1 MLCRNR
7 CPAPPI
13 PKQMSN
19 GIQAQLIK
27 HPEKNLADK
36 EVVIFDNIVNQTGTN
51 NRYNPSTGIFTLH
64 ARGLYL
70 INWNISVSG
79 TGQKPF
85 VRFGIMANG
94 QIQGSSARPTSVG
107 ELHGSNLV
115 TVMNSPVEIA
125 FVNDTGDFVQYSE
138 VGPIANITIVQI
150 NS

>member
-1 MLCRNR
+1 
-7 CPAPPI
+7 
-13 PKQMSN
+13 MSN

-36 EVVIFDNIVNQTGTN
+36 DVVIFDDIVYRTGTK
-51 NRYNPSTGIFTLH
+51 NRYNPRTGIFTLH

-85 VRFGIMANG
+85 VRFGIRLNG
-94 QIQGSSARPTSVG
+94 QIQGLSARPTSVG

-115 TVMNSPVEIA
+115 AVMNSPAEIA
-125 FVNDTGDFVQYSE
+125 LVNDTGDLVQYSE
-138 VGPIANITIVQI
+138 IGPIANITIVQI
-150 NS
+150 K